1 MTMEAI
7 CTAIGAVVV
16 LIAVLISALFIG
28 IIVYCGISEL
38 IDNIRYKRRARR

>member
-1 MTMEAI
+1 MEAI
-7 CTAIGAVVV
+7 CTAIGAMVV